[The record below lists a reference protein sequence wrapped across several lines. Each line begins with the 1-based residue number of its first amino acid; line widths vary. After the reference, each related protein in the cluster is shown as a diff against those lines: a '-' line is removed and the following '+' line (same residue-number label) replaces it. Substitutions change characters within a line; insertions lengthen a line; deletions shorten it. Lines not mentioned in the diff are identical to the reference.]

1 MSEDSVV
8 AAYKLKLASNPEGQ
22 LDFETLEITH
32 SLLSKRYLIAVG
44 TSPLTAT
51 LETGETVTFEP
62 SPMNAVNAANNNN
75 LDQQATF
82 TLPDVG
88 NQLDDEMSR
97 IPLDNQEWPE
107 FTYRRFISTDLSYPC
122 DGPVTYDLQV
132 LSQTKGVFTADV
144 GVPRLNER
152 ATGLLATPED
162 IPLLRGILA

>member
-32 SLLSKRYLIAVG
+32 SLLSKRYLIVAG

-122 DGPVTYDLQV
+122 EGPVTYDLQA